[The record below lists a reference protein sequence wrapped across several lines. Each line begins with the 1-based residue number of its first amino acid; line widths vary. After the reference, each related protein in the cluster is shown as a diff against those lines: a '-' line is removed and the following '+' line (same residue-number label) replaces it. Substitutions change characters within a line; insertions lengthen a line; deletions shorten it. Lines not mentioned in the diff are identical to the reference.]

1 MYGIEPNDTIYK
13 TELIECMRS
22 AKNLIVFTPYMNE
35 YFEEHADIIIPINT
49 HYESSGSMIN
59 HELRNQSFSH
69 NQIIGSKQ
77 FSNTEVLMSLYMG
90 MGIQS
95 HSIEE
100 INNFIQSGIDMIMNS
115 SERISLIPED
125 RESSLA
131 PLNQNEFN
139 MYNIDNILRRSKP
152 LQETKEGMKT

>member
-59 HELRNQSFSH
+59 LELRNQSFSH
-69 NQIIGSKQ
+69 NQIIGSNN
-77 FSNTEVLMSLYMG
+77 SV
-90 MGIQS
+90 IQKS
-95 HSIEE
+95 
-100 INNFIQSGIDMIMNS
+100 
-115 SERISLIPED
+115 
-125 RESSLA
+125 
-131 PLNQNEFN
+131 
-139 MYNIDNILRRSKP
+139 
-152 LQETKEGMKT
+152 

>member
-1 MYGIEPNDTIYK
+1 
-13 TELIECMRS
+13 
-22 AKNLIVFTPYMNE
+22 
-35 YFEEHADIIIPINT
+35 
-49 HYESSGSMIN
+49 MIN
-59 HELRNQSFSH
+59 LELRNQSFNH

-90 MGIQS
+90 IGIQS

-152 LQETKEGMKT
+152 LTVQKRV

>member
-1 MYGIEPNDTIYK
+1 
-13 TELIECMRS
+13 
-22 AKNLIVFTPYMNE
+22 MNE

-59 HELRNQSFSH
+59 LELRNQSFSH

-77 FSNTEVLMSLYMG
+77 FSNTEVLMSLYLG

-100 INNFIQSGIDMIMNS
+100 INEFIQT
-115 SERISLIPED
+115 E
-125 RESSLA
+125 
-131 PLNQNEFN
+131 
-139 MYNIDNILRRSKP
+139 
-152 LQETKEGMKT
+152 